1 MSGDVA
7 DFTLPG
13 EAAWELGEMLE
24 FLYDWIAYDHDR
36 GHDTLS
42 RSLDRFTGYGYTI
55 DELRADLARF
65 SFLLGGDGQRLI
77 FGAER

>member
-13 EAAWELGEMLE
+13 EAAWELGELLE
-24 FLYDWIAYDHDR
+24 FLYDWITFDHER
-36 GHDTLS
+36 CHDLLD
-42 RSLDRFTGYGYTI
+42 RSLKQFTASGYTLE
-55 DELRADLARF
+55 ELRADLARF
-65 SFLLGGDGQRLI
+65 SFLLGGDGERFV